1 MEEQQW
7 YTSFGDNVYSGSS
20 QENLD
25 SSADNKTNQTS
36 HTTSLAQ
43 VTNDTQS
50 CSEGIAADSSD
61 SDENIP
67 LNRLRKIKKE
77 P

>member
-43 VTNDTQS
+43 FTNDTQL

-61 SDENIP
+61 SDENIH
-67 LNRLRKIKKE
+67 
-77 P
+77 